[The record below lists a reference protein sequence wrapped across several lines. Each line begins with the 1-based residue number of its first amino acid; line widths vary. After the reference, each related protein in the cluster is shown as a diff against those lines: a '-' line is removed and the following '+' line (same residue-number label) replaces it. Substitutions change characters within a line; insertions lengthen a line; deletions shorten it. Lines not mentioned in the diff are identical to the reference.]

1 MRNQAIRKVTLPI
14 NKQASHKLV
23 ITALDEGV
31 VLDQVI
37 LYYRS
42 HHRVAQ
48 SPMDFS

>member
-1 MRNQAIRKVTLPI
+1 MERECIAQSGYSESQLLPI

-37 LYYRS
+37 LY
-42 HHRVAQ
+42 
-48 SPMDFS
+48 